1 MTDDTLEL
9 LATLEDMDDRLD
21 ELLDGITLEFDEL
34 LLIDELE
41 GAMLLD
47 TVEDLLLDIED
58 LLLEDEVIM
67 RGGSIP
73 EIKPSL
79 P

>member
-1 MTDDTLEL
+1 MTDDELEL
-9 LATLEDMDDRLD
+9 LDMLDELDDLLEELID
-21 ELLDGITLEFDEL
+21 ELLDKPILELETL

-41 GAMLLD
+41 DAILLKMTD
-47 TVEDLLLDIED
+47 DLLLD
-58 LLLEDEVIM
+58 DEVIT